1 MWQKLKDMITLAY
14 LRKLTVKMGSDV
26 FTNWNGDFD
35 PARLCYAFIL
45 VDAVIFN
52 WLSIYD
58 TYLHKSFN
66 SMAYSTGCVA
76 IGAQI
81 IAAAAGVR
89 LKQNSEQPFP
99 QGGFPNPGGQGGFG
113 GPGQGGGPGC

>member
-1 MWQKLKDMITLAY
+1 MLQQIKAWVTLAY
-14 LRKLTVKMGSDV
+14 LRQLTVKMGSDV

-45 VDAVIFN
+45 AESIIFN

-58 TYLHKSFN
+58 TYAHKSFN
-66 SMAYSTGCVA
+66 SLAYSTGIVA

-89 LKQNSEQPFP
+89 IKQPSEVPMP
-99 QGGFPNPGGQGGFG
+99 STPPSSAST
-113 GPGQGGGPGC
+113 

>member
-45 VDAVIFN
+45 ADAIIFN

-66 SMAYSTGCVA
+66 SMAYSGGCVA

-99 QGGFPNPGGQGGFG
+99 RNDFPGHGD
-113 GPGQGGGPGC
+113 GQGGGQPGC